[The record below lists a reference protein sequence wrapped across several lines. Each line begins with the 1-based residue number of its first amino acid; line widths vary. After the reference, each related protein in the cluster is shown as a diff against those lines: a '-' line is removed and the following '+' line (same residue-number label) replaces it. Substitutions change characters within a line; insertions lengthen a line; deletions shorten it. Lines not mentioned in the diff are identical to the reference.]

1 MLYGDRSRQELEEYA
16 EKLFAKSEVIKDRAS
31 RRNLYDELMDHFGLE
46 VSVVDDMI
54 TFKRDIKE
62 FTSFQIFCVMWFLDR
77 KSLSKFFTESEIDAL
92 SKEKIV
98 KETVSFPLILDPMVA
113 ITDDQWIGRVTLQ
126 TLMQWRNAQLL
137 NYDENEQRALRRVK
151 FGNVEVFKPYVN
163 AKSVSEIRNAMESGS
178 YIPDTI
184 TLNMG
189 DGSEYDFS
197 NGKLTIYSLANNMFN
212 LDDGYHRYLAMSQ
225 IHDFDKEFDFPMEL
239 RIVNFENSKATSFIF
254 QQDQKTKMKKV
265 VSDSYDVNAIPNKV
279 ATRLNN
285 DRLGC
290 NITGMIGRNGAA
302 IDMGAFAKL
311 ISYFF
316 VREKPKK
323 DEEMKYVIKL
333 QNELTEKFNIL
344 TTQDPVFLE
353 KYSDEMLVTTMYV
366 FASDIQPD
374 DYAESIHM
382 VVDNLNEDEKRIFK
396 IQANGR
402 VRKKAISIIEEKL
415 ERG

>member
-16 EKLFAKSEVIKDRAS
+16 EKLFAKSEIIKDRTS
-31 RRNLYDELMDHFGLE
+31 RRKLYDELMDHFGLE

-77 KSLSKFFTESEIDAL
+77 NSLSKFFTESEIDAL

-126 TLMQWRNAQLL
+126 TLMRWRNAQLL

-151 FGNVEVFKPYVN
+151 FGNIEVFKPYVN
-163 AKSVSEIRNAMESGS
+163 AKSVLEIRNAMESGS
-178 YIPDTI
+178 YIPDTL

-316 VREKPKK
+316 IREKPKK

-333 QNELTEKFNIL
+333 QNELTEKFNVL

-374 DYAESIHM
+374 DYAESIHR
-382 VVDNLNEDEKRIFK
+382 VIDNLNEDEKRIFK
-396 IQANGR
+396 IPATGR
-402 VRKKAISIIEEKL
+402 IRKKAISIIEKKL

>member
-62 FTSFQIFCVMWFLDR
+62 FTSFQIFCVIWFLDR
-77 KSLSKFFTESEIDAL
+77 KSLSKFFTEAEINAL
-92 SKEKIV
+92 SKEKIE
-98 KETVSFPLILDPMVA
+98 KETVDFPLILDPMVA

-126 TLMQWRNAQLL
+126 TLMRWRNAQLL

-265 VSDSYDVNAIPNKV
+265 VSDSYDVNAIQNKV

-290 NITGMIGRNGAA
+290 NITGMIGRNSAA

-311 ISYFF
+311 IAYFF
-316 VREKPKK
+316 IREKPKK

-333 QNELTEKFNIL
+333 QNELTEKFNVL
-344 TTQDPVFLE
+344 TTQDPIFLE

-374 DYAESIHM
+374 DYAESIHR

-396 IQANGR
+396 IPATGR
-402 VRKKAISIIEEKL
+402 IRKKAISIIEKKL

>member
-16 EKLFAKSEVIKDRAS
+16 EKLFAKSEIIKDRTS
-31 RRNLYDELMDHFGLE
+31 RRKLYDELMNHFGLE
-46 VSVVDDMI
+46 VSVADDMI

-77 KSLSKFFTESEIDAL
+77 NSLSKFFTESEIDAL

-126 TLMQWRNAQLL
+126 TLMKWRNAQLL

-151 FGNVEVFKPYVN
+151 FGNIEVFKPYVN

-316 VREKPKK
+316 IREKPKK

-333 QNELTEKFNIL
+333 QNELTEKFNVL
-344 TTQDPVFLE
+344 TTQDPIFLE

-366 FASDIQPD
+366 FASDIKPD
-374 DYAESIHM
+374 DYAESIHK
-382 VVDNLNEDEKRIFK
+382 VIDNLSEDEKRIFK

-402 VRKKAISIIEEKL
+402 VRKKAVSIIEKKL

>member
-77 KSLSKFFTESEIDAL
+77 NSLSKFFTESEIDAL

-126 TLMQWRNAQLL
+126 TLMRWRNAQLL

-151 FGNVEVFKPYVN
+151 FGNIEVFKPYVN

-302 IDMGAFAKL
+302 IDMGTFAKL
-311 ISYFF
+311 IAYFF
-316 VREKPKK
+316 IREKPKK

-333 QNELTEKFNIL
+333 QNELTEKFNVL
-344 TTQDPVFLE
+344 TTQDPIFLE

-366 FASDIQPD
+366 FASDIKPD
-374 DYAESIHM
+374 DYAESIHK
-382 VVDNLNEDEKRIFK
+382 VIDNLSEDEKRIFK

-402 VRKKAISIIEEKL
+402 VRKKAVSIIEKKL